1 MPLFMLRNRNAAPI
15 DPTFNTKWDWA
26 GESERETNDEER
38 NGHRTSDGAAADDA
52 ARYEEGGGG
61 GMAGGRRRQNWLPLR
76 PPLPSFL
83 SLFPLLDTEG
93 GLLIRRM
100 IINTR
105 ERGMNGGRERGSF

>member
-1 MPLFMLRNRNAAPI
+1 MGLGRGE
-15 DPTFNTKWDWA
+15 W
-26 GESERETNDEER
+26 ESERETNDEER
-38 NGHRTSDGAAADDA
+38 NGHRTSDGAADA
-52 ARYEEGGGG
+52 AAARDEEGGGG
-61 GMAGGRRRQNWLPLR
+61 GMAGGRRRQNWLPFR

-105 ERGMNGGRERGSF
+105 DRRMEGWRDGGREG